1 MLAAAKFPD
10 FCNDTNVNCIQE
22 LSTLFAHISYESEG
36 LKYAADPS
44 CAVTTDVPASCSNVS
59 TSDDVAAWPAVAG
72 QSYYGRG
79 AFAITGNADYGQFS
93 NIAWAQDAEDSAK
106 LLTAPGDVATDGF
119 LAFASALWVY
129 MTPVSPS
136 PSMHDVTVGNWKPN
150 GEDTITATFGATT
163 DIISG
168 GVDCA
173 DGAATTAASPETDAA
188 KARGANY

>member
-1 MLAAAKFPD
+1 M
-10 FCNDTNVNCIQE
+10 
-22 LSTLFAHISYESEG
+22 
-36 LKYAADPS
+36 
-44 CAVTTDVPASCSNVS
+44 
-59 TSDDVAAWPAVAG
+59 AG

-106 LLTAPGDVATDGF
+106 LLTAPGAVATDGF

-150 GEDTITATFGATT
+150 DKDTLIPAASAFGATT

-173 DGAATTAASPETDAA
+173 DGAATTADSPETAA
-188 KARGANY
+188 AIARGAYYTANLAIFNKSESDKAT